1 YNGIAIN
8 IDGKA
13 IAQTIRSEIA
23 SEVQRLSEKY
33 GKVSYDLGKCI
44 CVHTDVAEAEVISKV
59 HEQAHHLNEYAT
71 VHI

>member
-1 YNGIAIN
+1 MASPSDHKATI

-33 GKVSYDLGKCI
+33 GKVSLSWQVHL
-44 CVHTDVAEAEVISKV
+44 CV
-59 HEQAHHLNEYAT
+59 
-71 VHI
+71 